1 MTDNL
6 QRLQALPRG
15 GPQPLYQQI
24 KSSILKRID
33 SGAWQP
39 GERLPS
45 ENALVGE
52 LRVSRMTITRALRE
66 LTQEGLL
73 RRVPGIGTFV
83 ASPPR
88 HATLL
93 ELHNIADEIRA
104 RGSNYHAEVLEHS
117 EQIAIP
123 AVATWLELPAG
134 SPVFHAVLV
143 HYQDEQPLQL
153 EDRYVNPNLA
163 PDFLRADLT
172 EVTPT
177 QYLVELYRPDEME
190 HQVSAMLPTPDECR
204 YLAVEAQEPCLRLQ
218 RRTWKNGSV
227 VTRVSL
233 LYPGS
238 RYQLAARYS
247 TDSYRRST

>member
-1 MTDNL
+1 MKDSF
-6 QRLQALPRG
+6 QDLQALPRG

-45 ENALVGE
+45 ENALVSE
-52 LRVSRMTITRALRE
+52 LGVSRMTITRALRE
-66 LTQEGLL
+66 LSQEGLL
-73 RRVPGIGTFV
+73 RRVHGIGTFV

-104 RGSNYHAEVLEHS
+104 RGLNYRAEVLEHKQ
-117 EQIAIP
+117 QITTP
-123 AVATWLELPAG
+123 FVATWLELPAG

-143 HYQDEQPLQL
+143 HFQDGQPLQL

-163 PDFLRADLT
+163 PEFLSVDLT
-172 EVTPT
+172 QVTPT
-177 QYLVELYRPDEME
+177 QYLVELFRPDEME
-190 HQVSAMLPTPDECR
+190 HQVSAVLPTPDECQH
-204 YLAVEAQEPCLRLQ
+204 LAIQAQEPCLRLQ

-247 TDSYRRST
+247 TNSYRRNT

>member
-1 MTDNL
+1 MQD
-6 QRLQALPRG
+6 LQALPRG

-24 KSSILKRID
+24 KNSILKRID

-52 LRVSRMTITRALRE
+52 LGVSRMTITRALRE

-73 RRVPGIGTFV
+73 RRVHGIGTFV

-93 ELHNIADEIRA
+93 ELHNVADEIRS
-104 RGSNYHAEVLEHS
+104 RGSNHRAEVREIEELS
-117 EQIAIP
+117 ASAAI
-123 AVATWLELPAG
+123 ATWLELPTG

-153 EDRYVNPNLA
+153 ENRYVNPNMA
-163 PDFLRADLT
+163 PDFLKIDLT
-172 EVTPT
+172 RVTPT

-190 HQVSAMLPTPDECR
+190 HQVSAVLPTPNECQQ
-204 YLAVEAQEPCLRLQ
+204 LAIGPKEPCLRLR
-218 RRTWKNGSV
+218 RRTWKKGSV
-227 VTRVSL
+227 VTLVNL
-233 LYPGS
+233 LYAGS
-238 RYQLAARYS
+238 RYLLAARYS
-247 TDSYRRST
+247 TDSYRRND